1 MSTQQIFAQELQTPF
16 GFAEDAQP
24 PIAFP
29 LSLVE
34 RYQPRQLGDLIGLEG
49 PRRVLDALIK
59 APRPCSMLFV
69 GKPGVGKTI
78 AGLCFADT
86 LGASLVHV
94 SSQKC
99 DVATLDA
106 LRNRFAYHPPTGN
119 FWICLVDEADQM
131 SEKAQIQ
138 LLSRL
143 DATASLTIGFGGAS
157 TRKSQ
162 PPIIWIFTANGLGE
176 KGTNPPPSLEK
187 RFLSRCMVIP
197 FEPMPEAALS
207 AYLCSVWGKEAP
219 DVYASRAYFD
229 FLACGGEI
237 RESMMKMQTDLL
249 AGSPRPIP
257 TVELAKE
264 KDAVTYAKIDRN
276 IKAAG
281 RYIPQWKRV
290 YGGRGGEQLNRIL
303 RLLASHGIETLA
315 RDDRSNARAR
325 EQKLQCVLVR
335 RNSYPEAMSLVAQK
349 A

>member
-1 MSTQQIFAQELQTPF
+1 MSTQQIFAQEPQTPF

-143 DATASLTIGFGGAS
+143 DATASLTIGFRRARPAS
-157 TRKSQ
+157 
-162 PPIIWIFTANGLGE
+162 
-176 KGTNPPPSLEK
+176 
-187 RFLSRCMVIP
+187 LSRRSSGSSPPTDSARRVP
-197 FEPMPEAALS
+197 TLRRRSRSAFSAA
-207 AYLCSVWGKEAP
+207 AW
-219 DVYASRAYFD
+219 
-229 FLACGGEI
+229 
-237 RESMMKMQTDLL
+237 
-249 AGSPRPIP
+249 
-257 TVELAKE
+257 
-264 KDAVTYAKIDRN
+264 
-276 IKAAG
+276 
-281 RYIPQWKRV
+281 
-290 YGGRGGEQLNRIL
+290 
-303 RLLASHGIETLA
+303 
-315 RDDRSNARAR
+315 
-325 EQKLQCVLVR
+325 
-335 RNSYPEAMSLVAQK
+335 
-349 A
+349 